1 MPPSSLSLSATCS
14 MPVDLSH
21 VCVRDRMRVDSAWSL
36 RGVVKM
42 MNLAVV
48 SGERAELSHWAAEAV
63 EAKCFSRFLCLPL
76 VCAVS
81 VLHILCLCWLKLS
94 SQWTKKTHIG
104 YKVLSH
110 HVSVWSLISYKKRS
124 VCFAAFRC
132 ARNVCVTRS
141 TRTGQS
147 PRSC

>member
-1 MPPSSLSLSATCS
+1 

-21 VCVRDRMRVDSAWSL
+21 VYVRDRMRLDSAWSL

-94 SQWTKKTHIG
+94 SQWKKNT
-104 YKVLSH
+104 KVLSH
-110 HVSVWSLISYKKRS
+110 HVSVWSLIS
-124 VCFAAFRC
+124 
-132 ARNVCVTRS
+132 
-141 TRTGQS
+141 
-147 PRSC
+147 

>member
-1 MPPSSLSLSATCS
+1 

-81 VLHILCLCWLKLS
+81 VLHTLCLCWLKLS
-94 SQWTKKTHIG
+94 SQWKKTHISQWKKTHIG

-110 HVSVWSLISYKKRS
+110 HVSVWSLIS
-124 VCFAAFRC
+124 
-132 ARNVCVTRS
+132 
-141 TRTGQS
+141 
-147 PRSC
+147 

>member
-1 MPPSSLSLSATCS
+1 
-14 MPVDLSH
+14 
-21 VCVRDRMRVDSAWSL
+21 
-36 RGVVKM
+36 M

-81 VLHILCLCWLKLS
+81 VLHTLCLCWLKLS
-94 SQWTKKTHIG
+94 SQWKKTHIG

-110 HVSVWSLISYKKRS
+110 HVSVWSLIS
-124 VCFAAFRC
+124 
-132 ARNVCVTRS
+132 
-141 TRTGQS
+141 
-147 PRSC
+147 